1 MKKER
6 IEEEA
11 LNSIYQKW
19 VTPLLNLPHAK
30 WSTDISRVNL
40 RYGVGKE
47 FEDYLWSCGGR
58 IGKEYGKRY
67 AEFFEEQ
74 DMIMFLLKWS

>member
-11 LNSIYQKW
+11 LNSIFQKW
-19 VTPLLNLPHAK
+19 AIPVLDRPYDK
-30 WSTDISRVNL
+30 WSDNVSRLNM
-40 RYGVGKE
+40 RYGIGKA
-47 FEDYLWSCGGR
+47 FDDYIWSCGGTL
-58 IGKEYGKRY
+58 GKEYGKRY

>member
-11 LNSIYQKW
+11 LNSIFQKW
-19 VTPLLNLPHAK
+19 MTPVGRPYNK
-30 WSTDISRVNL
+30 WSDHISRLNL
-40 RYGVGKE
+40 RYGIGKE
-47 FEDYLWSCGGR
+47 FDDYIWSCGGR
-58 IGKEYGKRY
+58 LGKEYGKRY